1 MAKSK
6 GPKLVELEGV
16 ARQIHTVVARARFAR
31 AGGGTFELEAR
42 QTSDAQGTAALG
54 KSVIDGRVQDWRR
67 TATIA
72 DAMLA
77 LADKMA
83 GQGELVADS
92 VRGSGSKGAVSGA
105 TLTEL
110 CLAAWFEAFG
120 QTPPAA
126 EEVASQR
133 AAKRAAE
140 QKERAGSKALQKELL
155 ALLSGGPAGVKKWNS
170 RFAEARALAPIR
182 RADLAGL
189 DLTGAR
195 LVDMPGAAFDGAILA
210 SADLSGRDFTKAT
223 FGSARLSEARLKGA
237 MLKQADFRGADLT
250 GADLAHAKLLGA
262 TFVGARLD
270 GVQWSGAVFDAGTCW
285 PDGSPP
291 PEGLHWVGEGP
302 NPSALAAIAA
312 RKQVEGPVDLKA
324 FMKRLEASIEKAR
337 LVKALSMLKSE
348 RFQLFVEVSDT
359 RLTGVVKS
367 QSDPGLVYS
376 CTLGAHGAFSCCTQN
391 LNVCGGLRGALC
403 KHLLVLVVGLAQ
415 AHEITPD
422 TLDDWVQRST
432 LHKPGL
438 DKETLGAVLLKY
450 KGAEAGEIDWRPTET
465 VPEDFYAY

>member
-1 MAKSK
+1 MARSK

-16 ARQIHTVVARARFAR
+16 ARQIHTVVARAQFVRK
-31 AGGGTFELEAR
+31 GGGTFELEAR

-54 KSVIDGRVQDWRR
+54 QSTIAGRPQDWRR
-67 TATIA
+67 TGTIA
-72 DAMLA
+72 EAMLA

-83 GQGELVADS
+83 GQGDLVADS

-120 QTPPAA
+120 QTPPSP
-126 EEVASQR
+126 EEVAARR
-133 AAKRAAE
+133 AAKRPAE
-140 QKERAGSKALQKELL
+140 QKARAGSKARQKELL
-155 ALLSGGPAGVKKWNS
+155 ALLAAGPAGVKEWNA
-170 RFAEARALAPIR
+170 RIGEAIALCPIR
-182 RADLAGL
+182 SADLTGL
-189 DLTGAR
+189 DLRGAR
-195 LVDMPGAAFDGAILA
+195 LVDMPGAAFDGAVLA
-210 SADLSGRDFTKAT
+210 SADLNGRDFTKAT
-223 FGSARLSEARLKGA
+223 FTSARLSEARLKGA
-237 MLKQADFRGADLT
+237 MLKQADFSGADLT
-250 GADLAHAKLLGA
+250 GADLAHAKLHGA
-262 TFVGARLD
+262 VFAGARLQ
-270 GVQWSGAVFDAGTCW
+270 GAQWEGALFDASTRW
-285 PDGSPP
+285 PEGSPP
-291 PEGLHWVGEGP
+291 PEGLRWVGEGP
-302 NPSALAAIAA
+302 NPSALAAIVE
-312 RKQVEGPVDLKA
+312 RKKVEGPVDLKA

-348 RFQLFVEVSDT
+348 RFQLFVEVSDM

-367 QSDPGLVYS
+367 QSDAELVYS
-376 CTLGAHGAFSCCTQN
+376 STLSANGAFACCTQN

-415 AHEITPD
+415 AHEIPPD

-432 LHKPGL
+432 LHKPLL